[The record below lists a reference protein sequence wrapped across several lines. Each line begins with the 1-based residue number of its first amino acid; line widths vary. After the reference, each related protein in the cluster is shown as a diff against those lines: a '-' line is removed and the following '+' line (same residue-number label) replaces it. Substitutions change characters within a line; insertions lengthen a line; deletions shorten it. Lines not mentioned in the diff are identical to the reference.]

1 MTWLIFIEKKMLIE
15 IGIWLS
21 LYIYKENLRSF
32 MVYGDRYKKT
42 DERFIEWQRV
52 TASGT
57 TNDSEWYN
65 EWQRVTANENEW
77 QRVVQRVT
85 KNDNEWQRVTK
96 SGTTSKSGTFTS
108 KKKKWIIAIL
118 STRKIHTLLQG
129 MNGWY

>member
-1 MTWLIFIEKKMLIE
+1 
-15 IGIWLS
+15 
-21 LYIYKENLRSF
+21 

-52 TASGT
+52 VQQMIASGT
-57 TNDSEWYN
+57 TNDNEWQQMKMSDSEWYN
-65 EWQRVTANENEW
+65 EWQKMTMSDSEW
-77 QRVVQRVT
+77 QKVVQRV
-85 KNDNEWQRVTK
+85 KAAHLLQ
-96 SGTTSKSGTFTS
+96 